1 MCPNPCTGTLCSTAV
16 SQSRTSDVPLQT
28 SDAQLHL
35 SPSQSLRHILST
47 LSSHFCGDHTYQNV
61 KYLEQLLNW
70 NRSLANGAVVRFS
83 GNTLADILT
92 PRAHDTLQ
100 ALYALAALANILVS
114 STKAN
119 VGDIPAHCPP
129 LFDSSSTDQSPPTLP
144 NPNLT
149 VSRTYRIYISISTDW
164 GVVVLFI
171 LASASCIAFFTV
183 HIPWLCPG
191 Y

>member
-1 MCPNPCTGTLCSTAV
+1 VVKSGQICPAV
-16 SQSRTSDVPLQT
+16 SS
-28 SDAQLHL
+28 
-35 SPSQSLRHILST
+35 
-47 LSSHFCGDHTYQNV
+47 
-61 KYLEQLLNW
+61 
-70 NRSLANGAVVRFS
+70 NGAVLRVS

-100 ALYALAALANILVS
+100 ALYALAALVNILVS

-119 VGDIPAHCPP
+119 VGDIPTHPP
-129 LFDSSSTDQSPPTLP
+129 LFDIGNNHDNPSSSSTDQSPPTLP

-171 LASASCIAFFTV
+171 MAGVSCIAFFTTN
-183 HIPWLCPG
+183 IPWLCPG
-191 Y
+191 C